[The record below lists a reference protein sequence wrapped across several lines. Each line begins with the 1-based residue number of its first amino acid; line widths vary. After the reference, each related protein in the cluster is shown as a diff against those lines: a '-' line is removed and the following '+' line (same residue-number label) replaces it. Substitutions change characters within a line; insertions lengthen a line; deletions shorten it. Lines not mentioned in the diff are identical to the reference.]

1 MHKITINRYNNLIS
15 CIGGISKHE
24 MLRTF
29 NCGIGAVL
37 ICSEKDKA
45 QILDKLKDENP
56 VVIGS
61 VNAHRNYSCYEY
73 NYIINYIKLFTHSY

>member
-1 MHKITINRYNNLIS
+1 MLS
-15 CIGGISKHE
+15 CFCIGGINKHE

-37 ICSEKDKA
+37 ICSEKDKVEVLA
-45 QILDKLKDENP
+45 KLKDENP

-61 VNAHRNYSCYEY
+61 VNTYCGNYSCSEY
-73 NYIINYIKLFTHSY
+73 N

>member
-1 MHKITINRYNNLIS
+1 MHKIIINIYLIF
-15 CIGGISKHE
+15 CVGGINKHE

-37 ICSEKDKA
+37 ICSEKDKV
-45 QILDKLKDENP
+45 QILAKLKDENP

-61 VNAHRNYSCYEY
+61 VNTYCNYSC
-73 NYIINYIKLFTHSY
+73 

>member
-1 MHKITINRYNNLIS
+1 
-15 CIGGISKHE
+15 

-37 ICSEKDKA
+37 ICSEEDRIK
-45 QILDKLKDENP
+45 ILNKLKNENA

-61 VNAHRNYSCYEY
+61 VNTYGGK
-73 NYIINYIKLFTHSY
+73 KLFVISITKTRQLLIYQLSITNL